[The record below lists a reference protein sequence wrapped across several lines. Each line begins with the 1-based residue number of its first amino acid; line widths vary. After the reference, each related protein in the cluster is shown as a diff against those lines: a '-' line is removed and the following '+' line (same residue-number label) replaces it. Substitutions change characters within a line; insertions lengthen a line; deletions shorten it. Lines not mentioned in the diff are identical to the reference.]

1 MHLIA
6 NKGGLCLLIPDP
18 LPVAGLSVL
27 SLTSALLLLRH
38 LAVKALQ
45 IRLHALLLEDQ
56 FRKVCREAVGVVEF
70 EDDLPG
76 QRFLSLLLRLI
87 DVRLQH
93 LYTGGESPEE
103 GTLLLLCHAS
113 DQLLLSHQLGV
124 VPAHALHEG
133 GDEAVHK
140 GLLEIE
146 ESVAIPY
153 RAPEDSADNVARSG
167 TGGQLS
173 VGNGKGYRSYVVSDH
188 AHSYVG
194 LLRRTIGYAGDL
206 CDLADEWLE
215 DISVVIGLL
224 PLHRHAKALQPHAGI
239 DDVVR
244 QSLEVT
250 ICHAIVLHEDKVPD
264 LDHQRVVLIDEVSAR
279 DAGDLFLAPQVDM
292 DLRAGATGTGLAH
305 LPEVIVL
312 VTIKYPLL
320 RQQLCPGIICL
331 LITFQTLLRCSLK
344 DGDIEPILGQPV
356 HLRQQLPSPRD
367 DLLLEVISEGPVPQ
381 HLKHGM
387 VVGVVSYGGE
397 VIVLTAHAQALL
409 RVGYPRVLPRSIPQD
424 DVLELIHPRIGKH

>member
-1 MHLIA
+1 M
-6 NKGGLCLLIPDP
+6 
-18 LPVAGLSVL
+18 S
-27 SLTSALLLLRH
+27 
-38 LAVKALQ
+38 
-45 IRLHALLLEDQ
+45 
-56 FRKVCREAVGVVEF
+56 
-70 EDDLPG
+70 
-76 QRFLSLLLRLI
+76 
-87 DVRLQH
+87 
-93 LYTGGESPEE
+93 
-103 GTLLLLCHAS
+103 
-113 DQLLLSHQLGV
+113 
-124 VPAHALHEG
+124 AHALHEG
-133 GDEAVHK
+133 GDKAVHK

-331 LITFQTLLRCSLK
+331 LITLQTLLRCSLK